1 MGSGGQQVIRKRSAS
16 VKTKKPYPEL
26 TKEMIHKES
35 KYLSAGG
42 SLLRVVWKSRDN
54 DDYISAPQQQ
64 SQKLLSEPDYSLL
77 RVSGNNI

>member
-1 MGSGGQQVIRKRSAS
+1 
-16 VKTKKPYPEL
+16 
-26 TKEMIHKES
+26 MIHKES

>member
-1 MGSGGQQVIRKRSAS
+1 MRSAS
-16 VKTKKPYPEL
+16 VKTKKTYPEL

-35 KYLSAGG
+35 EYLSAGG
-42 SLLRVVWKSRDN
+42 SLLRVVWKSPDN

-64 SQKLLSEPDYSLL
+64 QSQKLLSEPDSSLL